1 MQEVQ
6 FSEKRTAKSTFS
18 TVETRELNEILTKN
32 EQKIKSSRIMNG
44 HTCTQCLEGQ
54 NNKDKLDNNLSFK
67 S

>member
-32 EQKIKSSRIMNG
+32 EQRIKNSRIMNE
-44 HTCTQCLEGQ
+44 HTQCLEGQ